1 MSQKTIE
8 ELEFEETGVTRKE
21 RWKIMWASIIGY
33 AMDGLDVL
41 ILSFAMAAIVSE
53 FGLTLGEGGMIATY
67 TLIGTVLGGYIF
79 GIFADWWG
87 RVHTFSLTIIIFS
100 IFTGAC
106 AFADNAVHLDILRF
120 LAGLGLGG
128 EYGIGMTL
136 VSETWPGAKRARATA
151 GVAMGWQAGAVL
163 AAILAAVVIP
173 DYGWRGLFLVGVLP
187 ALLAAWA
194 RHGIKEPPMWVKRKE
209 MKKAL
214 QARKDAGE
222 KLTAEEEEQLTEA
235 KKFPLAHLFADKKT
249 TITTIALTIM
259 TSVQNFGYYG
269 IMVWLP
275 MILLKEHGLT
285 TKSMSGWMIVTVI
298 GMIAGIFV
306 FGWLCDR
313 LGRKKPYLL
322 FYVCAAAMVY
332 IYVNLGTPIAL
343 LFGGAFL
350 GFFCNGMMAGYGT
363 LLSENYTT
371 DARSTAQNFI
381 FNTGR
386 AVGGFAPVIIG
397 TIAQTN
403 GFNTAFVLLSAVYL
417 AAAVNVLFFVKD
429 TKGTVIR

>member
-163 AAILAAVVIP
+163 AAILAAVVLP

-194 RHGIKEPPMWVKRKE
+194 RHGIKEPPMWVQRKE

-343 LFGGAFL
+343 LFGGTFL

>member
-163 AAILAAVVIP
+163 AAILAAVVLP

-350 GFFCNGMMAGYGT
+350 GFFCNGIISVYCT
-363 LLSENYTT
+363 LLSENNTT

-429 TKGTVIR
+429 TKNTVIR

>member
-163 AAILAAVVIP
+163 AAILAAVVLP

-332 IYVNLGTPIAL
+332 IYVNLATPIAL

>member
-163 AAILAAVVIP
+163 AAILAAVVLP

-343 LFGGAFL
+343 LFGSAFL

>member
-8 ELEFEETGVTRKE
+8 ESEFEETGVTRKE

-163 AAILAAVVIP
+163 AAILAAVVLP

-298 GMIAGIFV
+298 GMIAG
-306 FGWLCDR
+306 
-313 LGRKKPYLL
+313 
-322 FYVCAAAMVY
+322 
-332 IYVNLGTPIAL
+332 
-343 LFGGAFL
+343 
-350 GFFCNGMMAGYGT
+350 YGT

>member
-136 VSETWPGAKRARATA
+136 VSETWPGAKRAQSHSRRSDGLA
-151 GVAMGWQAGAVL
+151 G
-163 AAILAAVVIP
+163 
-173 DYGWRGLFLVGVLP
+173 R
-187 ALLAAWA
+187 
-194 RHGIKEPPMWVKRKE
+194 RR
-209 MKKAL
+209 
-214 QARKDAGE
+214 
-222 KLTAEEEEQLTEA
+222 
-235 KKFPLAHLFADKKT
+235 
-249 TITTIALTIM
+249 
-259 TSVQNFGYYG
+259 SCGY
-269 IMVWLP
+269 P
-275 MILLKEHGLT
+275 CCCRP
-285 TKSMSGWMIVTVI
+285 S
-298 GMIAGIFV
+298 
-306 FGWLCDR
+306 
-313 LGRKKPYLL
+313 
-322 FYVCAAAMVY
+322 
-332 IYVNLGTPIAL
+332 
-343 LFGGAFL
+343 
-350 GFFCNGMMAGYGT
+350 
-363 LLSENYTT
+363 
-371 DARSTAQNFI
+371 
-381 FNTGR
+381 
-386 AVGGFAPVIIG
+386 
-397 TIAQTN
+397 
-403 GFNTAFVLLSAVYL
+403 
-417 AAAVNVLFFVKD
+417 
-429 TKGTVIR
+429 